1 MKANVKP
8 ILSSNQI
15 AGATVSS
22 TTKKSRHE
30 GLASRTASAAPR
42 HLCAGFTDDACAILW
57 VMNPWW
63 PPHSH
68 PTCAASRALAPGTT
82 PRLREPRCARAGQGG
97 QSPTRRAR
105 RASGRHAD
113 GHTPAMTAMAE
124 PKPPTEWLQQILD
137 RSRRPARSSWGRV
150 PRRARP
156 GGGGDL
162 TRAFNPHPRPVV
174 RTPTSSSTSCVLP
187 HTPSFTAEAHGRN
200 SLTKQRGVPARLGHW
215 PARCRSRSRR
225 QSRSASGSQSRS

>member
-8 ILSSNQI
+8 ILSNQI

-30 GLASRTASAAPR
+30 GLASRNASAAPR

-124 PKPPTEWLQQILD
+124 PKPPTECCSKQKGQILD
-137 RSRRPARSSWGRV
+137 RSRRAVAIGAAR
-150 PRRARP
+150 PRRRASQAR
-156 GGGGDL
+156 
-162 TRAFNPHPRPVV
+162 
-174 RTPTSSSTSCVLP
+174 
-187 HTPSFTAEAHGRN
+187 
-200 SLTKQRGVPARLGHW
+200 RGW
-215 PARCRSRSRR
+215 
-225 QSRSASGSQSRS
+225 